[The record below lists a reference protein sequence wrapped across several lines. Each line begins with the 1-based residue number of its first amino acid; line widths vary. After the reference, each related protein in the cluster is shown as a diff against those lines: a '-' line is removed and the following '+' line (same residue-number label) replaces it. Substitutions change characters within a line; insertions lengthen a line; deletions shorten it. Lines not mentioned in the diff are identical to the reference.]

1 MATAASNAQTIY
13 EDVLANYLISMAR
26 TVENSVGY
34 ALDALLRPNL
44 ERAAALSSQVFLV
57 EPRVNEMEMLIDDH
71 AVRMLRTGLLDDE
84 EIRRVV
90 ASQKIAND
98 LERIG
103 DLAVNISERVISLAG
118 MNITETPRDLE
129 PMSGAVRGMLGR
141 SLGAL
146 IYRNVVLAGEVLE
159 SDDVVDRYRDQ
170 IFEHLLAGMIRE
182 PSQVA
187 PHLQFVLAT
196 RYLERIADHATN
208 IAEDIIFW
216 VRGLDV
222 RHGRGLAVLSE
233 PSSLPATDDSNVTQ
247 NSHSLHSD
255 VTPLEILSKLDL
267 HSTSYLGDLCTP
279 GSGPLLLPPAAKQP
293 TSRSETS
300 ICNLR

>member
-1 MATAASNAQTIY
+1 MATPASHAQTIY

-26 TVENSVGY
+26 TVESSVGY

-44 ERAAALSSQVFLV
+44 GRADALSSQVFLV

-118 MNITETPRDLE
+118 MEVNEMPAELE

-146 IYRNVVLAGEVLE
+146 IFRNVVLAGEVLE

-170 IFEHLLAGMIRE
+170 IFEHLLARMTENPG
-182 PSQVA
+182 QAA
-187 PHLQFVLAT
+187 PQLQFVLAT
-196 RYLERIADHATN
+196 RYLERIADHSTN

-222 RHGRGLAVLSE
+222 RHGRRRMVIEEANYPE
-233 PSSLPATDDSNVTQ
+233 NKD
-247 NSHSLHSD
+247 
-255 VTPLEILSKLDL
+255 
-267 HSTSYLGDLCTP
+267 
-279 GSGPLLLPPAAKQP
+279 
-293 TSRSETS
+293 
-300 ICNLR
+300 

>member
-1 MATAASNAQTIY
+1 MRFCARIWNG
-13 EDVLANYLISMAR
+13 AN
-26 TVENSVGY
+26 
-34 ALDALLRPNL
+34 
-44 ERAAALSSQVFLV
+44 ALSSQVFLV

-118 MNITETPRDLE
+118 MNVTETPQDLE

-146 IYRNVVLAGEVLE
+146 IFRNVVLAGEVLE

-170 IFEHLLAGMIRE
+170 IFEHLLAGNDPGTVASGAAHAIRAGDAI
-182 PSQVA
+182 SRA
-187 PHLQFVLAT
+187 H
-196 RYLERIADHATN
+196 
-208 IAEDIIFW
+208 
-216 VRGLDV
+216 RG
-222 RHGRGLAVLSE
+222 
-233 PSSLPATDDSNVTQ
+233 
-247 NSHSLHSD
+247 SLH
-255 VTPLEILSKLDL
+255 EYCRG
-267 HSTSYLGDLCTP
+267 HYFLGAWL
-279 GSGPLLLPPAAKQP
+279 GRAARARADSAWKK
-293 TSRSETS
+293 
-300 ICNLR
+300 

>member
-1 MATAASNAQTIY
+1 MKTFVGGEAVATPVTNVQAIY
-13 EDVLANYLISMAR
+13 EDVLANYVVSMAR
-26 TVENSVGY
+26 TVEISVGH
-34 ALDALLRPNL
+34 ALDALLRPNQ
-44 ERAAALSSQVFLV
+44 EEATALSSKVFLV

-71 AVRMLRTGLLDDE
+71 AVRMLRTGLLEDE
-84 EIRRVV
+84 EIRSVV

-118 MNITETPRDLE
+118 MNPVKTPAEIE

-159 SDDVVDRYRDQ
+159 SDDVVDHYRDQ
-170 IFEHLLAGMIRE
+170 IFEHLLKEMMRE
-182 PSQVA
+182 PSQAA
-187 PHLQFVLAT
+187 PNLQFVLAS

-208 IAEDIIFW
+208 IAEDIIFL

-222 RHGRGLAVLSE
+222 RHGRARMQVE
-233 PSSLPATDDSNVTQ
+233 TREYPKQ
-247 NSHSLHSD
+247 R
-255 VTPLEILSKLDL
+255 KL
-267 HSTSYLGDLCTP
+267 
-279 GSGPLLLPPAAKQP
+279 
-293 TSRSETS
+293 
-300 ICNLR
+300 

>member
-1 MATAASNAQTIY
+1 MATPVSEAQTIY

-26 TVENSVGY
+26 TVEGSVGH
-34 ALDALLRPNL
+34 ALDALLAPNL
-44 ERAAALSSQVFLV
+44 ERANALSSQVFLI
-57 EPRVNEMEMLIDDH
+57 EPRVNEMEILIDDH

-103 DLAVNISERVISLAG
+103 DLAVNISERVITLAS

-146 IYRNVVLAGEVLE
+146 IFRNVVLASEVLE

-170 IFEHLLAGMIRE
+170 IFEHLLAGMTQE
-182 PSQVA
+182 PSQAA
-187 PHLQFVLAT
+187 PHMQFILAT

-222 RHGRGLAVLSE
+222 RHGRARIAVAE
-233 PSSLPATDDSNVTQ
+233 VNYPEKRP
-247 NSHSLHSD
+247 
-255 VTPLEILSKLDL
+255 
-267 HSTSYLGDLCTP
+267 
-279 GSGPLLLPPAAKQP
+279 
-293 TSRSETS
+293 
-300 ICNLR
+300 

>member
-1 MATAASNAQTIY
+1 MLAPTHILAEGGVMATPVSNIQTIY
-13 EDVLANYLISMAR
+13 QDVLANYLISMAR
-26 TVENSVGY
+26 TVENSVES
-34 ALDALLRPNL
+34 ALDALLHPNL
-44 ERAAALSSQVFLV
+44 EAASALSSKVFLA
-57 EPRVNEMEMLIDDH
+57 EPRVNEMEILIDDH

-118 MNITETPRDLE
+118 MNVTEAPRDLE
-129 PMSGAVRGMLGR
+129 PMTGAVRGMLGR

-146 IYRNVVLAGEVLE
+146 IFRNLVLAGEVLE
-159 SDDVVDRYRDQ
+159 ADDVVDRYRDQ
-170 IFEHLLAGMIRE
+170 IFEHLLARMNEVPG
-182 PSQVA
+182 QAA
-187 PHLQFVLAT
+187 PQLQFLLAT

-222 RHGRGLAVLSE
+222 RHGRTRV
-233 PSSLPATDDSNVTQ
+233 
-247 NSHSLHSD
+247 
-255 VTPLEILSKLDL
+255 PLEEAEYPQD
-267 HSTSYLGDLCTP
+267 
-279 GSGPLLLPPAAKQP
+279 
-293 TSRSETS
+293 RS
-300 ICNLR
+300 

>member
-1 MATAASNAQTIY
+1 MASSVSKIQTIY
-13 EDVLANYLISMAR
+13 QDVLANYLISMAR
-26 TVENSVGY
+26 TVEGSVES

-44 ERAAALSSQVFLV
+44 EAASELSSKVFLV
-57 EPRVNEMEMLIDDH
+57 EPRVNEMEVLIDDH

-118 MNITETPRDLE
+118 MNVTETPHDLE
-129 PMSGAVRGMLGR
+129 PMAGAVRGMLGR

-146 IYRNVVLAGEVLE
+146 IFRNVVLAGEVLE

-170 IFEHLLAGMIRE
+170 IFEHLLARMTEE
-182 PSQVA
+182 PGQVA
-187 PHLQFVLAT
+187 PQLQYVLAT

-222 RHGRGLAVLSE
+222 RHGRTRMVVEEANDPE
-233 PSSLPATDDSNVTQ
+233 
-247 NSHSLHSD
+247 
-255 VTPLEILSKLDL
+255 ERI
-267 HSTSYLGDLCTP
+267 
-279 GSGPLLLPPAAKQP
+279 
-293 TSRSETS
+293 
-300 ICNLR
+300 

>member
-1 MATAASNAQTIY
+1 MATPVSNVQTIY

-26 TVENSVGY
+26 TVETSVGH
-34 ALDALLRPNL
+34 ALDALLTPNL
-44 ERAAALSSQVFLV
+44 ERANGLSSQVFLV

-103 DLAVNISERVISLAG
+103 DLAVNISERVITLAG
-118 MNITETPRDLE
+118 MNVTETPRDIE

-146 IYRNVVLAGEVLE
+146 IFRNVVLAGEVLE

-170 IFEHLLAGMIRE
+170 IFEHLLAGMIHE
-182 PSQVA
+182 PTQAA
-187 PHLQFVLAT
+187 PHVQFILAT

-222 RHGRGLAVLSE
+222 RHGRARIGVE
-233 PSSLPATDDSNVTQ
+233 ESN
-247 NSHSLHSD
+247 
-255 VTPLEILSKLDL
+255 
-267 HSTSYLGDLCTP
+267 YP
-279 GSGPLLLPPAAKQP
+279 GKR
-293 TSRSETS
+293 T
-300 ICNLR
+300 

>member
-1 MATAASNAQTIY
+1 M
-13 EDVLANYLISMAR
+13 EH
-26 TVENSVGY
+26 

-44 ERAAALSSQVFLV
+44 ENAAALPSQVFLV

-90 ASQKIAND
+90 ATQKIAND

-103 DLAVNISERVISLAG
+103 DLAVNISERVISLSG
-118 MNITETPRDLE
+118 MQVRETPAELE
-129 PMSGAVRGMLGR
+129 AMSGAVRGMLGR

-146 IYRNVVLAGEVLE
+146 IFRNIVLAGEVLE

-170 IFEHLLAGMIRE
+170 IFEHLLARMMQE

-187 PHLQFVLAT
+187 PHLQFILAT
-196 RYLERIADHATN
+196 RYLERIADHSTN
-208 IAEDIIFW
+208 KAEDIIFW

-222 RHGRGLAVLSE
+222 RHGNARIPVDE
-233 PSSLPATDDSNVTQ
+233 MNYPAMKS
-247 NSHSLHSD
+247 
-255 VTPLEILSKLDL
+255 
-267 HSTSYLGDLCTP
+267 
-279 GSGPLLLPPAAKQP
+279 
-293 TSRSETS
+293 
-300 ICNLR
+300 

>member
-1 MATAASNAQTIY
+1 MASPVTNIQTIY

-26 TVENSVGY
+26 TVENSGGY
-34 ALDALLRPNL
+34 ALDALLRPNP
-44 ERAAALSSQVFLV
+44 ESAEALSSQVFLV

-118 MNITETPRDLE
+118 MNVTETPRDLE
-129 PMSGAVRGMLGR
+129 PMAGAVRGMLGR

-146 IYRNVVLAGEVLE
+146 IFRNVVLAGKVLE
-159 SDDVVDRYRDQ
+159 ADDVVDRYRDQ
-170 IFEHLLAGMIRE
+170 IFEHLLTRMTEDPRQA
-182 PSQVA
+182 A
-187 PHLQFVLAT
+187 PQLQFVLAT
-196 RYLERIADHATN
+196 RYLERIADHSTN
-208 IAEDIIFW
+208 IAEEIIFW

-222 RHGRGLAVLSE
+222 RHGRARLNAE
-233 PSSLPATDDSNVTQ
+233 ETNYP
-247 NSHSLHSD
+247 
-255 VTPLEILSKLDL
+255 
-267 HSTSYLGDLCTP
+267 
-279 GSGPLLLPPAAKQP
+279 KQ
-293 TSRSETS
+293 RS
-300 ICNLR
+300 

>member
-1 MATAASNAQTIY
+1 MATPASNVQTIY

-26 TVENSVGY
+26 TVETSVGH
-34 ALDALLRPNL
+34 ALDALLSPNL
-44 ERAAALSSQVFLV
+44 ERANGLSSQVFLV

-103 DLAVNISERVISLAG
+103 DLAVNISERVITLAG
-118 MNITETPRDLE
+118 MNVTETPRDLE

-146 IYRNVVLAGEVLE
+146 IFRNVVLAGEVLE

-170 IFEHLLAGMIRE
+170 IFEHLLAGMIHE
-182 PSQVA
+182 PSQAA
-187 PHLQFVLAT
+187 PHMQFVLAT

-222 RHGRGLAVLSE
+222 RHGRARIGVEEANY
-233 PSSLPATDDSNVTQ
+233 PAKRV
-247 NSHSLHSD
+247 
-255 VTPLEILSKLDL
+255 
-267 HSTSYLGDLCTP
+267 
-279 GSGPLLLPPAAKQP
+279 
-293 TSRSETS
+293 
-300 ICNLR
+300 

>member
-1 MATAASNAQTIY
+1 MAATASKIQTIY

-26 TVENSVGY
+26 TVESSVGH
-34 ALDALLRPNL
+34 ALDALLRPTL

-103 DLAVNISERVISLAG
+103 DLAVNISERVISLSG
-118 MNITETPRDLE
+118 MDVAETPKELE

-146 IYRNVVLAGEVLE
+146 IFRNVVLAGEVLE

-196 RYLERIADHATN
+196 RYLERIADHSTN

-222 RHGRGLAVLSE
+222 RHGRARINTG
-233 PSSLPATDDSNVTQ
+233 
-247 NSHSLHSD
+247 
-255 VTPLEILSKLDL
+255 EINI
-267 HSTSYLGDLCTP
+267 P
-279 GSGPLLLPPAAKQP
+279 ESGPEHNGNSL
-293 TSRSETS
+293 
-300 ICNLR
+300 

>member
-1 MATAASNAQTIY
+1 MATPVSKMQTIY
-13 EDVLANYLISMAR
+13 QDVLANYLISMAR
-26 TVENSVGY
+26 TVESSVGS

-44 ERAAALSSQVFLV
+44 EAAAELSSRVFLV
-57 EPRVNEMEMLIDDH
+57 EPRVNEMEILIDDH

-118 MNITETPRDLE
+118 MNVAETPRDLE
-129 PMSGAVRGMLGR
+129 PMAGAVRGMLGR

-146 IYRNVVLAGEVLE
+146 IFRNVVLAGEVLE
-159 SDDVVDRYRDQ
+159 ADDVVDRYRDQ
-170 IFEHLLAGMIRE
+170 IFEHLLNRMTEDGRQA
-182 PSQVA
+182 A
-187 PHLQFVLAT
+187 PQLQFVLAT

-222 RHGRGLAVLSE
+222 RHGR
-233 PSSLPATDDSNVTQ
+233 
-247 NSHSLHSD
+247 
-255 VTPLEILSKLDL
+255 
-267 HSTSYLGDLCTP
+267 
-279 GSGPLLLPPAAKQP
+279 
-293 TSRSETS
+293 SRIVIEEA
-300 ICNLR
+300 NYPEQKR

>member
-1 MATAASNAQTIY
+1 MATSVSNIQTID

-26 TVENSVGY
+26 TVENSVGR
-34 ALDALLRPNL
+34 ALDALLCPNL
-44 ERAAALSSQVFLV
+44 ERANALSSQVFLV

-103 DLAVNISERVISLAG
+103 DLAVNISERVISLSG
-118 MNITETPRDLE
+118 MEVTRTPQELE

-146 IYRNVVLAGEVLE
+146 IFRNVVLAGEVLE
-159 SDDVVDRYRDQ
+159 SDDVVDRYREH
-170 IFEHLLAGMIRE
+170 IFVPFLSEIIAE
-182 PSQVA
+182 PSQA
-187 PHLQFVLAT
+187 ASHLQFVLAT

-222 RHGRGLAVLSE
+222 RHGRARL
-233 PSSLPATDDSNVTQ
+233 NVEEM
-247 NSHSLHSD
+247 NY
-255 VTPLEILSKLDL
+255 PEK
-267 HSTSYLGDLCTP
+267 
-279 GSGPLLLPPAAKQP
+279 
-293 TSRSETS
+293 RS
-300 ICNLR
+300 

>member
-1 MATAASNAQTIY
+1 MATPVSSMQTIY

-44 ERAAALSSQVFLV
+44 ERAAGLSSQVFLI

-118 MNITETPRDLE
+118 MNVRETPQELE

-146 IYRNVVLAGEVLE
+146 IFRNVVLAGEVLE

-170 IFEHLLAGMIRE
+170 IFEHLLAGMIQE
-182 PSQVA
+182 PSQAA

-222 RHGRGLAVLSE
+222 RHGRARYNAEELNYPE
-233 PSSLPATDDSNVTQ
+233 
-247 NSHSLHSD
+247 
-255 VTPLEILSKLDL
+255 K
-267 HSTSYLGDLCTP
+267 
-279 GSGPLLLPPAAKQP
+279 
-293 TSRSETS
+293 RS
-300 ICNLR
+300 

>member
-1 MATAASNAQTIY
+1 MASPVGNIQTIY

-26 TVENSVGY
+26 TVENSVEHG
-34 ALDALLRPNL
+34 LDALLRPNV
-44 ERAAALSSQVFLV
+44 EVASKLSSQVFLI
-57 EPRVNEMEMLIDDH
+57 EPRINEMEMLIDDH

-118 MNITETPRDLE
+118 MNVTEMPRDLE

-146 IYRNVVLAGEVLE
+146 IFRNVVLAAEVLE
-159 SDDVVDRYRDQ
+159 ADDVVDRYRDQ
-170 IFEHLLAGMIRE
+170 IFEHLLAGMIQE
-182 PSQVA
+182 PTQAA

-222 RHGRGLAVLSE
+222 RHGRGVFNLEELNYPGKKNGLA
-233 PSSLPATDDSNVTQ
+233 
-247 NSHSLHSD
+247 
-255 VTPLEILSKLDL
+255 
-267 HSTSYLGDLCTP
+267 
-279 GSGPLLLPPAAKQP
+279 
-293 TSRSETS
+293 R
-300 ICNLR
+300 